1 METYYS
7 KKEFNDMK
15 KALEKKI
22 LLLEKRNQRLMEKIK
37 EQQTFIDL
45 MTK

>member
-15 KALEKKI
+15 KTLEKKI
-22 LLLEKRNQRLMEKIK
+22 LLLEKRNQKLMEKVK

>member
-15 KALEKKI
+15 KTLEKKI
-22 LLLEKRNQRLMEKIK
+22 LLLEKRNQKLMEKIK
-37 EQQTFIDL
+37 EQQMFIDL

>member
-15 KALEKKI
+15 KTLEKKI
-22 LLLEKRNQRLMEKIK
+22 LLLEKRNQKLMEKIK

>member
-15 KALEKKI
+15 KTLKKKI
-22 LLLEKRNQRLMEKIK
+22 LLLEKRNQKLMEKIK

>member
-15 KALEKKI
+15 KTLEKKI
-22 LLLEKRNQRLMEKIK
+22 LLLEKRNQKLMDKIK

>member
-15 KALEKKI
+15 KTLEKKI
-22 LLLEKRNQRLMEKIK
+22 LLLEKRNQKLMEKIK
-37 EQQTFIDL
+37 EQQKFIDL

>member
-15 KALEKKI
+15 KTLEKKV
-22 LLLEKRNQRLMEKIK
+22 LLLEKRNQKLMEKVK
-37 EQQTFIDL
+37 EQQKFIDL

>member
-15 KALEKKI
+15 KTLEKKI
-22 LLLEKRNQRLMEKIK
+22 LLLEKRNQKLMEKVK
-37 EQQTFIDL
+37 EQQKFIDL